1 MSNKKTPQRTF
12 KMVYRVSIEKSYGDD
27 QQTSVGYFRRTNPR
41 IVLGL
46 VKARLIRA
54 SDPL

>member
-1 MSNKKTPQRTF
+1 MVDKKTPQRAFRMAYT
-12 KMVYRVSIEKSYGDD
+12 MYIEKSYGGC
-27 QQTSVGYFRRTNPR
+27 QQTSVGYFRLTKPR

-46 VKARLIRA
+46 VKARLICA